1 MVDQQQ
7 TEPADAATPE
17 AAVPADTGY
26 YRGPNTARLV
36 VIGFVALVVAFVLYM
51 ALGMPGMD
59 HGGDGMDPNMPGMD
73 HG

>member
-1 MVDQQQ
+1 MVDQHH
-7 TEPADAATPE
+7 TEPVDAATP
-17 AAVPADTGY
+17 AAEPEDAGY
-26 YRGPNTARLV
+26 YRGPNTARTV
-36 VIGFVALVVAFVLYM
+36 VIGFVVLVVAFVLYM